1 MLSLRVERDLG
12 RVADWINA
20 NGLRMNVA
28 KTQLMV
34 VSRRGM
40 HDEADSLQVKVGDD
54 ELRKQDCVRY
64 LGVDIDRNLT
74 WKAHTS

>member
-34 VSRRGM
+34 LSRRGM
-40 HDEADSLQVKVGDD
+40 RDEADSLQVKIGDD
-54 ELRKQDCVRY
+54 EPRKQDCVRY
-64 LGVDIDRNLT
+64 LGVDIDRNPT
-74 WKAHTS
+74 Q